1 MNKSNCFFLGK
12 IKKPNGLSGA
22 LELFLDVDEPSPYL
36 NLEIVYAE
44 RHHQLVPL
52 FFSKPIQVAGQKF
65 IARFKNIDH
74 IDQASEWTGS
84 DLYLPLDLLPVL
96 SSDQQYYYHELP
108 GFVACTPDGQELG
121 SIFEVMEHGPL
132 QWLVVH
138 RHGQEALL
146 PLSDEVFVRV
156 DRETRRFYLHLNPGM
171 DELYPFLFEQ

>member
-1 MNKSNCFFLGK
+1 MGK

-22 LELFLDVDEPSPYL
+22 LELFLDVDDPSPYL
-36 NLEIVYAE
+36 NLEFVFAE

-65 IARFKNIDH
+65 IARFKTIEH
-74 IDQASEWTGS
+74 IDQASEWAGS
-84 DLYLPLDLLPVL
+84 DLYLPIEQLPVL

-108 GFVACTPDGQELG
+108 GFLACSPEGRELG
-121 SIFEVMEHGPL
+121 SILEVMEHGPM
-132 QWLVVH
+132 QWLVVQ

-156 DRETRRFYLHLNPGM
+156 DRETKRFYLHLKPGM
-171 DELYPFLFEQ
+171 DELYPFLFEK